1 VGAAH
6 AKGFPRINCAVRTS
20 REDHYPYRRTAT
32 WGKIF
37 GLPLDHAPLHWPL
50 PESKLRQIAQ
60 LVHFNKPRKDEIL
73 IGVDP
78 GQGKEGTLLGAENLA
93 FLANH
98 LGKRIRSKTLV
109 LSADEDEQ
117 RLAEFE
123 ALLTVEKLDLP
134 HPTLLEIVLLLSQC
148 EVLVAG
154 NTDLFHFAVALGVP
168 ALGLFTTRD
177 GKRWRPDE
185 GERVEILE
193 LEDGGNLE
201 LSNVSA
207 CFDRLLG

>member
-1 VGAAH
+1 M
-6 AKGFPRINCAVRTS
+6 
-20 REDHYPYRRTAT
+20 
-32 WGKIF
+32 
-37 GLPLDHAPLHWPL
+37 
-50 PESKLRQIAQ
+50 
-60 LVHFNKPRKDEIL
+60 
-73 IGVDP
+73 
-78 GQGKEGTLLGAENLA
+78 
-93 FLANH
+93 
-98 LGKRIRSKTLV
+98 
-109 LSADEDEQ
+109 
-117 RLAEFE
+117 
-123 ALLTVEKLDLP
+123 
-134 HPTLLEIVLLLSQC
+134 
-148 EVLVAG
+148 AG